1 MNPEIVKPANG
12 TNGTNGKNG
21 TNGTNGMPIPYY
33 LDAGQQADGA
43 VSVRLMLYAIFKR
56 KWQILGIIAVVMLSI
71 VVAGL
76 VRPSVYKTTAKV
88 LIRPGRADIQLS
100 AGDQREL
107 TLPIS
112 ASTEMIN
119 SEIEIL
125 QSQELMRQVIARM
138 EQAGTPIFGAD
149 TTMSLPE
156 QVAALRGM
164 IAVAPAPQ
172 SNVISIDLY
181 ARNPEKGQAILAALA
196 AAYLER
202 HAQLHG
208 NGGASEFFETQ
219 KTVLRQRVA
228 GAETKMAEFVDREG
242 LVLPEDQIRAVL
254 KDAVRGEDAV
264 VVQTAKIRGLE
275 RRVSLLRQQ
284 LVTAPTMI
292 QKDVERVNPTG
303 QGLAFELA
311 KKEAELANLQQ
322 DYAPTDR
329 FVTDLQAEIGALR
342 ERIAASNEAY
352 VLGTAR
358 VSINPVRQELERRLL
373 LSQVNLDDLKARAEG
388 LQERIERQS
397 RVSSKQAVTLRQK
410 AIELSGLEQEVNAAR
425 AAYLLYEKKQEES
438 RIAEAL
444 DKERFLNVN
453 ILDTAS
459 VPTQPFNR
467 MNPLM
472 LVAALIVGSGLGVGT
487 AVGLELLGRN
497 FKFEEQVEHH
507 LDLPV
512 FAVIPDMSEAAEPRH
527 V

>member
-1 MNPEIVKPANG
+1 MNPELVKPTNG
-12 TNGTNGKNG
+12 TNGT
-21 TNGTNGMPIPYY
+21 PIPYY
-33 LDAGQQADGA
+33 VDAGQQADGA
-43 VSVRLMLYAIFKR
+43 VSARLMLYAIFKR
-56 KWQILGIIAVVMLSI
+56 KWQILGIIGVVVLSI

-88 LIRPGRADIQLS
+88 MIRPGRAEIQLG

-149 TTMSLPE
+149 TTMPLPE

-164 IAVAPAPQ
+164 VAVAPAPQ

-181 ARNPEKGQAILAALA
+181 ARNPEKGQAILTTLTT
-196 AAYLER
+196 AYLER

-208 NGGASEFFETQ
+208 NSGAGEFFEAQ
-219 KTVLRQRVA
+219 KTLLRQRL
-228 GAETKMAEFVDREG
+228 AEAEAKLGEFVNREG
-242 LVLPEDQIRAVL
+242 LVLPEDQIRALL
-254 KDAVRGEDAV
+254 KDAARGEDSV
-264 VVQTAKIRGLE
+264 MVQTAKIRGLE

-284 LVTAPTMI
+284 LVTEPATI

-311 KKEAELANLQQ
+311 KKEADLANVQQ
-322 DYAPTDR
+322 NYAPEDR
-329 FVTDLQAEIGALR
+329 LITDLRAEIAALK
-342 ERIAASNEAY
+342 ERIAASNDSY

-358 VSINPVRQELERRLL
+358 ISINPVRQELQRRLL

-388 LQERIERQS
+388 LQERIERKS
-397 RVSSKQAVTLRQK
+397 LESSKQAVMLRQK
-410 AIELSGLEQEVNAAR
+410 AIGLAGLEQEVNAAR
-425 AAYLLYEKKQEES
+425 AGYLVYERKQEES

-444 DKERFLNVN
+444 DKGRFLNVN
-453 ILDTAS
+453 ILDTPS
-459 VPTQPFNR
+459 IPTMPFNR

-472 LVAALIVGSGLGVGT
+472 LAVALVVGSGLGVGT

-497 FKFEEQVEHH
+497 FKFEEQVEHY

-512 FAVIPDMSEAAEPRH
+512 FAVIPDMSEVAESRRA
-527 V
+527 